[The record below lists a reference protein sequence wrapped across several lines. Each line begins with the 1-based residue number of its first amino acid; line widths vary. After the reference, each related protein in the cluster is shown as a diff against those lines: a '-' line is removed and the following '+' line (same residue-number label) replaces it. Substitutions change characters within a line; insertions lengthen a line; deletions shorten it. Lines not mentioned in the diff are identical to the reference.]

1 MKSGTRMRIQLLV
14 LLRSVLRLEL
24 GLVRQPIDF
33 RASCASCASVTSAHQ
48 RLLLL
53 IHLLRLRLLRDWR
66 QLLVYAL
73 FLSLAASSKEA
84 EDGDGEEDEETDW

>member
-33 RASCASCASVTSAHQ
+33 RASCASVTSAHQ